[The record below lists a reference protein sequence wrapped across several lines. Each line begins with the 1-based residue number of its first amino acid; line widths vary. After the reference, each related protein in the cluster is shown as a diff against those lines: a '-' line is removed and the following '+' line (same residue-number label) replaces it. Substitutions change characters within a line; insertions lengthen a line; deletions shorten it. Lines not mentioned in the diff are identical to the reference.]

1 VLGVNVSPG
10 MTETSL
16 LPLAVQ
22 AAGLDLGKVLATLV
36 GRTVARAALP

>member
-1 VLGVNVSPG
+1 MSPG

-22 AAGLDLGKVLATLV
+22 AAGLDFGQVLGTLV
-36 GRTVARAALP
+36 GRAAARRS

>member
-1 VLGVNVSPG
+1 

-22 AAGLDLGKVLATLV
+22 AAGMDLGQILV
-36 GRTVARAALP
+36 QLVERAVRRSSH

>member
-1 VLGVNVSPG
+1 

-16 LPLAVQ
+16 LPMAVT

-36 GRTVARAALP
+36 GRAVNRG

>member
-1 VLGVNVSPG
+1 

-22 AAGLDLGKVLATLV
+22 AAALDLGEMFATL
-36 GRTVARAALP
+36 VARAAARSR